1 MALLKMKNSLIIAIV
16 TRVTVV
22 MTLAWLLGCVLAL
35 LVMQD
40 EMGEAF
46 DSGLQQTA
54 HRILPLAVDYLF
66 EHSDANAPHRM
77 PTGSRVTADEFVAYQ
92 IRDPDGKVLVQSY
105 EGGTDA
111 FSAPLKPGFSE
122 DDRFRYYTESTL
134 RNSLYIQVAEPLA
147 HRREALRESTSA
159 ILAPLLVLIPLGI
172 IGIWWS
178 VRRGLRPVTLLQ
190 DDIRNRGSGNMAP
203 IDRPELP
210 DELHPIVTAVNN
222 LLARLKSA
230 LAAERN
236 FAANSAHELRTPIAA
251 ALAQTQRL
259 RAEIS
264 DDPANS
270 DRASQVEKSL
280 QHLKRLSEK
289 LLQLSRAEAGVAV
302 VGEMQDLSPA
312 LSLVIEDFS
321 RDTRYAH
328 RLDVDLVNAGQL
340 MGKIDI
346 DAFAICL
353 RNLIENALIHSDE
366 DAAIHIWASADHP
379 AHIRIVNRCARVPDD
394 VLIKLTERFERNNP
408 AARGSGLGLA
418 IADTIMQQAGGQL
431 LLQSPA
437 TGEVDG
443 FEAIVILPQPEGVLP
458 QTTKDE
464 PSGPPSRTNI

>member
-1 MALLKMKNSLIIAIV
+1 MALLKMRNSLIIAIV
-16 TRVTVV
+16 TRVTMV
-22 MTLAWLLGCVLAL
+22 MTLAWLLGCALAVLA
-35 LVMQD
+35 MQD

-66 EHSDANAPHRM
+66 EHNDADAPHRM
-77 PTGSRVTADEFVAYQ
+77 PTGSLMARDEFVAYQ
-92 IRDPDGKVLVQSY
+92 IRDPEGRILVQSY

-111 FSAPLKPGFSE
+111 FSAPLEPGFYE
-122 DDRFRYYTESTL
+122 DDRFRYYTEATL

-147 HRREALRESTSA
+147 HRREALRESTAA
-159 ILAPLLVLIPLGI
+159 ILAPLLLLIPVSI

-178 VRRGLRPVTLLQ
+178 VRHGLRPVTLLQ

-203 IDRPELP
+203 INRPELP

-222 LLARLKSA
+222 LLSRLKAA
-230 LAAERN
+230 LTAERN
-236 FAANSAHELRTPIAA
+236 FAANSAHELRTPIAV

-259 RAEIS
+259 RAEIPA
-264 DDPANS
+264 DDANA
-270 DRASQVEKSL
+270 DRANQIETSL

-302 VGEMQDLSPA
+302 VGDMQDLSPA

-321 RDTRYAH
+321 RDSRYTQRIETNLSDEH
-328 RLDVDLVNAGQL
+328 PL

-353 RNLIENALIHSDE
+353 RNLIENALIHSTKN
-366 DAAIHIWASADHP
+366 APVTIWASPGNSPQIH
-379 AHIRIVNRCARVPDD
+379 IVNHCPLVPPD
-394 VLIKLTERFERNNP
+394 VLTKLTERFERNNP
-408 AARGSGLGLA
+408 SARGSGLGLA
-418 IADTIMQQAGGQL
+418 IAETIMQQAGGQL

-437 TGEVDG
+437 TGKTDG
-443 FEAIVILPQPEGVLP
+443 FEAILILPETDRAIP
-458 QTTKDE
+458 TTTT
-464 PSGPPSRTNI
+464 P